1 MWSDPYG
8 VVGRRRGD
16 RLRAPYERNGLGR
29 PAGQGESPVR
39 VGEVPGLAP
48 CLSTP
53 GHEES
58 WRKQGG
64 PPSKAEYSAATDSA

>member
-1 MWSDPYG
+1 M
-8 VVGRRRGD
+8 GRPMRGC
-16 RLRAPYERNGLGR
+16 RAAPGRPAGARGERNGLGR
-29 PAGQGESPVR
+29 PAGEGEGPVR
-39 VGEVPGLAP
+39 EASSRCLAP

-58 WRKQGG
+58 WRKLGG

>member
-1 MWSDPYG
+1 MGGDPHG

-16 RLRAPYERNGLGR
+16 RPARRRERNGLGR
-29 PAGQGESPVR
+29 PAGEGEGPVR
-39 VGEVPGLAP
+39 EAQPAGLAP

-58 WRKQGG
+58 WRKLGG